1 MKNKN
6 IIKMTVS
13 SALAIFCVGS
23 TPIYATN
30 VTESNPDIV
39 DDEPM
44 IVYNGLLIHSIC
56 GGTTAY
62 ELHATVKIP
71 ARIKKTRYFYIA
83 NKVSD
88 PFANAVVAIFSG
100 EVYGVEYYDV
110 NGIGYI
116 PYQEGYSN
124 SYTSWNYHANYCLH
138 TESYG

>member
-44 IVYNGLLIHSIC
+44 IVYNG
-56 GGTTAY
+56 Y
-62 ELHATVKIP
+62 
-71 ARIKKTRYFYIA
+71 
-83 NKVSD
+83 
-88 PFANAVVAIFSG
+88 
-100 EVYGVEYYDV
+100 
-110 NGIGYI
+110 
-116 PYQEGYSN
+116 
-124 SYTSWNYHANYCLH
+124 
-138 TESYG
+138 